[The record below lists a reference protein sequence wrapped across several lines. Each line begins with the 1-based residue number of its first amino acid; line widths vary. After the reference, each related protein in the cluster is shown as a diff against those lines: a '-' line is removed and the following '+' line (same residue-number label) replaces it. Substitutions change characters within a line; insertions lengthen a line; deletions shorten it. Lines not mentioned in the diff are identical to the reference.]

1 MAAGD
6 VPASNGVATKAN
18 RRNTTVAQSLA
29 YHANAAIDRG
39 IGLYQ
44 VDSAT
49 RPRPVIP
56 IPAGAVNAGQKN
68 SPVTMA
74 AGAPVAGGAAVGQSQ
89 IQQNGVGSG
98 SWWNDW
104 LQKCFFR
111 RGDNVGDD
119 TDKDGSDG
127 GQTVPR
133 STDAP
138 AKVSFLSLLSYSTT
152 KEKCLMAFGLV
163 MAAISGC
170 AVPTWL
176 ILLANGL
183 DKFSNLGFL
192 INAGANLMDVVQEE
206 LNKLVIA
213 FAILGAISLIAGSL
227 YVSIWTYTGEKQALR
242 IKEKFVKSA
251 FHQGELMRDIGRHF
265 DCPNTWKMSYI
276 PINPI
281 VVVVLFFQT
290 PSGST

>member
-6 VPASNGVATKAN
+6 AAANGAAGHPKREAN
-18 RRNTTVAQSLA
+18 RRNTTVAQSIA
-29 YHANAAIDRG
+29 AHANAAIDRG

-44 VDSAT
+44 IDSTT
-49 RPRPVIP
+49 RPHAVIP
-56 IPAGAVNAGQKN
+56 IPVAAGQKKR
-68 SPVTMA
+68 PVAEA
-74 AGAPVAGGAAVGQSQ
+74 AGVHASIGGAGQSQ

-98 SWWNDW
+98 SWLTDW

-111 RGDNVGDD
+111 RGDSYA
-119 TDKDGSDG
+119 TGSDG
-127 GQTVPR
+127 GDGDYGSGSASGSTSVVTRP
-133 STDAP
+133 TDAP
-138 AKVSFLSLLSYSTT
+138 AKVGILSLLSYSTT
-152 KEKCLMAFGLV
+152 KEKWLMAFGLL
-163 MAAISGC
+163 MAAVSGC

-213 FAILGAISLIAGSL
+213 FAILGGISLLSGSL

-251 FHQGELMRDIGRHF
+251 FHQGEFGRI
-265 DCPNTWKMSYI
+265 YI
-276 PINPI
+276 YMYACYTCNC
-281 VVVVLFFQT
+281 L
-290 PSGST
+290 GSLSE

>member
-6 VPASNGVATKAN
+6 VPAAPQKAN
-18 RRNTTVAQSLA
+18 RRNTTVAQSVA
-29 YHANAAIDRG
+29 YRANAAIDRG

-44 VDSAT
+44 VDSTT

-56 IPAGAVNAGQKN
+56 IPAGAVKAGQKN

-74 AGAPVAGGAAVGQSQ
+74 AGAAVVNQSQ
-89 IQQNGVGSG
+89 IQQSGVGSG
-98 SWWNDW
+98 SWLTDW

-111 RGDNVGDD
+111 RGDNVVDDDD
-119 TDKDGSDG
+119 TATDRDGEVVARG
-127 GQTVPR
+127 
-133 STDAP
+133 TDAP

-213 FAILGAISLIAGSL
+213 FAILGAISLISGSL

-251 FHQGELMRDIGRHF
+251 FHQGEWHILFLLLECRFSSD
-265 DCPNTWKMSYI
+265 
-276 PINPI
+276 PIC
-281 VVVVLFFQT
+281 LFT
-290 PSGST
+290 MKLYLTYSTI

>member
-1 MAAGD
+1 MALPHKSNHQATMAAGD
-6 VPASNGVATKAN
+6 VPVAAKAN
-18 RRNTTVAQSLA
+18 RRNTTVAQSIA

-44 VDSAT
+44 VDSTT

-56 IPAGAVNAGQKN
+56 IPAGAVKAGQKN

-74 AGAPVAGGAAVGQSQ
+74 AGAPVAGGGAVGQSQ
-89 IQQNGVGSG
+89 IQKNGVGSG
-98 SWWNDW
+98 SWLNDW
-104 LQKCFFR
+104 LQRCFFR
-111 RGDNVGDD
+111 RGDNVDDDLGDD
-119 TDKDGSDG
+119 NGTENKGDG
-127 GQTVPR
+127 QIVPR

-138 AKVSFLSLLSYSTT
+138 AKVSILSLLSYSTT

-163 MAAISGC
+163 MAAVSGC

-176 ILLANGL
+176 VLLANGL

-251 FHQGELMRDIGRHF
+251 FHQG
-265 DCPNTWKMSYI
+265 K
-276 PINPI
+276 
-281 VVVVLFFQT
+281 
-290 PSGST
+290 

>member
-6 VPASNGVATKAN
+6 APVAPVAAAKAKAGN

-56 IPAGAVNAGQKN
+56 IPAGAVKAGQQD

-74 AGAPVAGGAAVGQSQ
+74 AGAVPSAGQSQ

-98 SWWNDW
+98 SWLNDW
-104 LQKCFFR
+104 LQRCFFR
-111 RGDNVGDD
+111 RGDNVDDDLGDD
-119 TDKDGSDG
+119 NGTENKGDG
-127 GQTVPR
+127 QIVPR

-138 AKVSFLSLLSYSTT
+138 AKVSILSLLSYSTT

-163 MAAISGC
+163 MAAVSGC

-176 ILLANGL
+176 VLLANGL

-192 INAGANLMDVVQEE
+192 INAGANLIDVVQEE

-251 FHQGELMRDIGRHF
+251 FHQGKWRMVLKWRIWF
-265 DCPNTWKMSYI
+265 VVCTNT
-276 PINPI
+276 
-281 VVVVLFFQT
+281 
-290 PSGST
+290 

>member
-6 VPASNGVATKAN
+6 VPVAAKAN
-18 RRNTTVAQSLA
+18 RRNTTVAQSIA

-44 VDSAT
+44 VDSTT

-56 IPAGAVNAGQKN
+56 IPAGAVKAGQKN

-74 AGAPVAGGAAVGQSQ
+74 AGAPVAGGGAVGQSQ
-89 IQQNGVGSG
+89 IQKNGVGSG
-98 SWWNDW
+98 SWLNDW

-111 RGDNVGDD
+111 RGDNVDD
-119 TDKDGSDG
+119 DDGTDKDGAEV
-127 GQTVPR
+127 VPR

-138 AKVSFLSLLSYSTT
+138 AKVSILSLLSYSTT
-152 KEKCLMAFGLV
+152 KEKCLMAFGLL
-163 MAAISGC
+163 MAAVSGC

-251 FHQGELMRDIGRHF
+251 FHQGR
-265 DCPNTWKMSYI
+265 
-276 PINPI
+276 
-281 VVVVLFFQT
+281 
-290 PSGST
+290 